1 MGAADDLGDDVA
13 FQEEGM
19 MYNASRIWKTV
30 TTTIISV

>member
-30 TTTIISV
+30 TTAIVFV